1 MSLFAYQALHAGGKS
16 RKGVI
21 DAQSLHEAKERLRQQ
36 GVMVTRIQ
44 EKRSRG
50 NSGDLNRN
58 QLLQFTV
65 QLSRLI
71 QCRVPLFDSLQAI
84 EEQSREEGYGS
95 VILGICNR
103 IQAGDSLSNAMRS
116 YPKSFHQLYCAM
128 ISAGE
133 LSGSLDTVLDKLA
146 QLLDKQMKL
155 RKQMSTALIYPAVLV
170 VFCLA
175 VTSFLLTFTVPSIE
189 NLFSD
194 QQVNGF
200 TLVVMGA
207 SHLLRSWWWLLL
219 LGFGA
224 SVASLFYYARTKHG
238 KSKLHLLSLRLPV
251 VKQLVTQSTLARF
264 ARTVGTLQESGVN
277 LIDSLQLARG
287 VLIQPQFEECM
298 IRAEQRII
306 EGGSLSRELRKEP
319 LIPTLATRMLAIGE
333 ESGEM
338 APMFHRIADL
348 YEEDVEKSITRL
360 VALAQPVILVV
371 MGAIIGVV
379 MLAILLPMTDMSS
392 FFN

>member
-1 MSLFAYQALHAGGKS
+1 MSLFAYCALHKGGRT

-50 NSGDLNRN
+50 RSGDLNRN

-71 QCRVPLFDSLQAI
+71 QCGIPLFDSLQAI

-95 VILGICNR
+95 IILGICNR
-103 IQAGDSLSNAMRS
+103 IQSGDSLSNALRS

-128 ISAGE
+128 VAAGE
-133 LSGSLDTVLDKLA
+133 LSGSLDKVLDKLA

-155 RKQMSTALIYPAVLV
+155 RKQMATALIYPAILVL
-170 VFCLA
+170 FCLS
-175 VTSFLLTFTVPSIE
+175 VTCFLLTFTVPSIE
-189 NLFSD
+189 NLFD
-194 QQVNGF
+194 GQQVNGF
-200 TLVVMGA
+200 TLVVMGV
-207 SHLLRSWWWLLL
+207 SHLVRRWWWLML
-219 LGFGA
+219 LGFAGG
-224 SVASLFYYARTKHG
+224 VVTLVYYIRTPHGRIKIHFFSLKF
-238 KSKLHLLSLRLPV
+238 PIF
-251 VKQLVTQSTLARF
+251 KQLVTQSTLARF

-287 VLIQPQFEECM
+287 VLVQPQFEECM
-298 IRAEQRII
+298 VRAEQRII
-306 EGGSLSRELRKEP
+306 EGSSLAKELKREP
-319 LIPTLATRMLAIGE
+319 LIPQLATRMLAIGE

-348 YEEDVEKSITRL
+348 YEEDVEKSVTRL

-379 MLAILLPMTDMSS
+379 MLAILLPLTDMSS